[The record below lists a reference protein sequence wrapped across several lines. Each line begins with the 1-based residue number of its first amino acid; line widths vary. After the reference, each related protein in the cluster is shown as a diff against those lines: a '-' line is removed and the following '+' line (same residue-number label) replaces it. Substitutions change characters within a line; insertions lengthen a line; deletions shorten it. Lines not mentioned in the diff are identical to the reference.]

1 MELFSV
7 EMLGCLPTA
16 LWINLK
22 ALRVPH
28 ETWPCLVWP
37 NHFFSIRDHILPWSI
52 CKGVIKCP
60 AVRAATEGCQQVQQE
75 QGGAAP
81 TSKESRASPSL
92 CAREHRL
99 NDSLSQQFQQFCVW
113 SPITNFRISGRP
125 PEELR
130 SEHWA
135 KEASFRELKKLAMNL
150 RMWRYSTILY
160 SVQYSRFIFATTAG
174 MHHYLKVS
182 DGVKLSRSWGAG
194 WRA

>member
-1 MELFSV
+1 MNSPCSPACARHG
-7 EMLGCLPTA
+7 LGKVGIQR
-16 LWINLK
+16 WIYVAPDRK
-22 ALRVPH
+22 SSTV
-28 ETWPCLVWP
+28 
-37 NHFFSIRDHILPWSI
+37 SGKQI

-92 CAREHRL
+92 CARERRL

-135 KEASFRELKKLAMNL
+135 KEANFRELKKLAMNL